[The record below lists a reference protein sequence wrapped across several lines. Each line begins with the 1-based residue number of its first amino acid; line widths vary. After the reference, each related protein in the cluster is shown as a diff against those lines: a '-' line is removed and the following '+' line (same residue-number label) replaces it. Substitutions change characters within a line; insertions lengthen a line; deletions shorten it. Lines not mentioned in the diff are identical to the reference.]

1 MNQVVESRGKKNK
14 SEKLID
20 TNRNS
25 VSVELVHSL
34 LTSAN
39 FLSNYPRVDQKMEIA
54 AILVDWNETENGKK
68 KKKLHVCHYTWL
80 VFTLNPRIQST
91 FKQCNNKKIYI

>member
-68 KKKLHVCHYTWL
+68 KKKTSCVPLHMVSLHAKSPYPI
-80 VFTLNPRIQST
+80 NI
-91 FKQCNNKKIYI
+91 

>member
-68 KKKLHVCHYTWL
+68 KKNFMCATTHG
-80 VFTLNPRIQST
+80 
-91 FKQCNNKKIYI
+91 